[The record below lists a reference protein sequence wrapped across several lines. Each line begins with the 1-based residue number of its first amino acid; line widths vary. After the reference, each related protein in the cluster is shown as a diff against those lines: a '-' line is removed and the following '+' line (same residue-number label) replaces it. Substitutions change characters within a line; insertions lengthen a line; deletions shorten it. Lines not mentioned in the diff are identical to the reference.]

1 MISRFVFST
10 ELGRFSSERLF
21 DCSVFFQEVFGIV
34 VFVSRFFS
42 LDERRPFSEFIQHL
56 QSIRGFT
63 LFRTTRSIPDPS
75 AVFAKIHTDDVILL
89 EHIFESINPFQICWH
104 IWIQDAVLPCFQ
116 GHVSSPSALCR
127 GLTKSL
133 FEF

>member
-1 MISRFVFST
+1 MLST
-10 ELGRFSSERLF
+10 ELSGFFSERLF

-34 VFVSRFFS
+34 VFVSPFFS
-42 LDERRPFSEFIQHL
+42 IDERRPFSEFIQHTK
-56 QSIRGFT
+56 SISWFT
-63 LFRTTRSIPDPS
+63 LFRTTCTRPDPS

-89 EHIFESINPFQICWH
+89 EHIFECTNLFQVCWH
-104 IWIQDAVLPCFQ
+104 IWIQYAALPCFY

-127 GLTKSL
+127 GLTKSV